1 MFDVPQSQGRWLQ
14 GWMAH
19 LTQRK
24 NEHGAWASNGC
35 EAKSFAVKGKTMKK
49 QLIVI
54 VALAACGVGAVQAQE
69 TPWMV
74 RARAVH
80 LDMANKDSTG
90 LGLMVDNKTIPEVD
104 VSYFFTP
111 NIVAEL
117 ILTVPQKQTV
127 SSNGTSIGTFKHLP
141 PTLLLQYH
149 FTGLNGYKP
158 YVGAGINYTDISKV
172 RLSAGDLDPVTL
184 DSHSWGGALQA
195 GVDIPLNKNWSINFD
210 VKKVYIKTDV
220 YSNSV
225 SAGTLKLDPVLVGVG
240 LGYRF

>member
-1 MFDVPQSQGRWLQ
+1 
-14 GWMAH
+14 
-19 LTQRK
+19 
-24 NEHGAWASNGC
+24 
-35 EAKSFAVKGKTMKK
+35 MKK

-54 VALAACGVGAVQAQE
+54 AALAACGMGAVQAQE

-80 LDMANKDSTG
+80 LDMSNQDSTG
-90 LGLMVDNKTIPEVD
+90 LGLSVNNKTIPEVD
-104 VSYFFTP
+104 VSYFFSP
-111 NIVAEL
+111 NVAAEL

-127 SSNGTSIGTFKHLP
+127 YSNGTSIGTFKHLP
-141 PTLLLQYH
+141 PTLLMQYH

-172 RLSAGDLDPVTL
+172 NLLGGVATL

-195 GVDIPLNKNWSINFD
+195 GVDIPLDKNWSLNFD

-220 YSNSV
+220 YAAGVN
-225 SAGTLKLDPVLVGVG
+225 AGTLKLDPVLVGAG
-240 LGYRF
+240 IGYRF